1 MRRERRVAVRAL
13 LGIRAKGDME
23 RRIRFGRYVQEVSM
37 QRRQVRYADLVAA
50 AGDDAAPSQLALRS
64 KDVVRLVQP
73 YVAVRFVEQLK
84 AVVPLAI
91 YLALFQF
98 IVLRRGV
105 ADGGIIGGGLLA
117 VVVGLMLFMEGLKV
131 GLMPLGE
138 TIGNV
143 LPRRSPLPLVLLITF
158 LLGIGVTFAE
168 PAIGALQA
176 AGALV
181 DVEKAPYLYAL
192 LNDWS
197 GTLVLLVG
205 VGVGVAAVLGT
216 IRFLRGWSLKPLIYA
231 TVVPALAVSGY
242 MMADEGL
249 AQTLALAWD
258 CGAVTTGP
266 VTVPLV
272 LALGIGIASSAGK
285 EHSSLSGFGIVT
297 LASVFPVLAVMGL
310 AIFVS
315 QTVGVEEIVAAA
327 AVRAG
332 STAAPAW
339 HESTPWLEII
349 LGARAIVPLVLF
361 LLAVLY
367 VVLRERIRDRVQT
380 AYGLALALVGMI
392 VFNLGLS
399 YGLARLGGQ
408 TGGIVPAAFA
418 EIGAVAG
425 SPLYPILVGMA
436 VALLFAWVLGFGAT
450 LAEPALN
457 ALGMT
462 VENLTNGAFR
472 KSTLMVSVSIGV
484 AFGIAVGV
492 AKIIFGFSVGWVL
505 VPGYLAALAL
515 TAMSSE
521 EYVNVAWDSAG
532 VTTGPVTVPL
542 VLAMGLG
549 FGEAVGAV
557 EGFGILA
564 FASIG
569 PILSVMLTGIVV
581 EWKIR
586 RRHEI
591 TEREIG
597 LEEAS

>member
-1 MRRERRVAVRAL
+1 VRYGDLIEGTDRRAL
-13 LGIRAKGDME
+13 GLRP
-23 RRIRFGRYVQEVSM
+23 
-37 QRRQVRYADLVAA
+37 ADVY
-50 AGDDAAPSQLALRS
+50 
-64 KDVVRLVQP
+64 RLVQP
-73 YVAVRFVEQLK
+73 YVTVRFVEQMK
-84 AVVPLAI
+84 AVVPLAL
-91 YLALFQF
+91 YLALFQLL
-98 IVLRRGV
+98 VLRQSVG
-105 ADGGIIGGGLLA
+105 DGGIIGAGLLG

-138 TIGNV
+138 TIGHV
-143 LPRRSPLPLVLLITF
+143 LPRHSPLPLVLAITF

-181 DVEKAPYLYAL
+181 DVAKAPYLFAL

-205 VGVGVAAVLGT
+205 AGVGFAAVLGT

-231 TVVPALAVSGY
+231 TIAPALLVSIY
-242 MMADEGL
+242 VMLDADL
-249 AQTLALAWD
+249 AMTLALAWD

-297 LASVFPVLAVMGL
+297 LASIFPVIAVMGL
-310 AIFVS
+310 AIFVAK
-315 QTVGVEEIVAAA
+315 TVSPEEIMAAA
-327 AVRAG
+327 AA
-332 STAAPAW
+332 TAAGAGPAAW
-339 HESTPWLEII
+339 HETTPWIEII
-349 LGARAIVPLVLF
+349 LGIRAIVPLVLF

-367 VVLRERIRDRVQT
+367 VVLRERVSDKVKS
-380 AYGLALALVGMI
+380 AYGLTLALVGMI

-418 EIGAVAG
+418 AHGGVDG
-425 SPLYPILVGMA
+425 SPLYPVLIGLA
-436 VALLFAWVLGFGAT
+436 IALLFAWVLGFGAT

-457 ALGMT
+457 ALGLT

-472 KSTLMVSVSIGV
+472 KSMLMYAVSIGV
-484 AFGIAVGV
+484 EFGIALGV
-492 AKIIFGFSVGWVL
+492 LKIISGFSIAWVL
-505 VPGYLAALAL
+505 VPGYVLAL
-515 TAMSSE
+515 VLTAFSSE

-549 FGEAVGAV
+549 FGQAVGAV

-569 PILSVMLTGIVV
+569 PILSVLLTGLFV
-581 EWKIR
+581 EWRIH
-586 RRHEI
+586 RRHVV

-597 LEEAS
+597 LEGTS